1 MKILMVCLGN
11 ICRSPLADGILRFK
25 AKSNNL
31 NITVDSAGTS
41 RWHVGENPDIRATA
55 TARKYGVDIS
65 KLVAR
70 EFSVKDFEEFDKIY
84 VMDISNYRDV
94 INLASTKEDE
104 AKVEMI
110 LNLIHPGKNLSVPDP
125 YFGGDEGFD
134 NVFKM
139 LDEACEEI
147 VKQLK

>member
-1 MKILMVCLGN
+1 MVCLGN

>member
-84 VMDISNYRDV
+84 VMDISNYRDI

>member
-41 RWHVGENPDIRATA
+41 RWHIGENPDIRATV